1 LVYYEKQLIINPFNI
16 LKIEK
21 KECIEKLLS
30 PNEPSPFVILN
41 PDSVVP
47 LLLVCDHASNRFP
60 QSLGSMGLDYLDRVS
75 HMTLDIGAGAI
86 AESLADKLGATALL
100 CQYSRLVVDCNRKL
114 SDNSVFLE
122 NSEGVDIPGNQNL
135 QITEKERRVSEIYWP
150 YHNAIE
156 AQICRLRDQYINPI
170 VISIHS
176 FTPVMNGEDR
186 EWEMGVLWD
195 KDQITAEFFLNKLM
209 DAGFFVGN
217 NEPYSGKAPEDFT
230 IDYHAE
236 PIGLPH
242 VGIEIRQDL
251 INHDEGV
258 ERITDTLQEVIS
270 ALTTS
275 TRKIDIEKRKS
286 SR

>member
-1 LVYYEKQLIINPFNI
+1 M
-16 LKIEK
+16 KIEK

-30 PNEPSPFVILN
+30 PNEPSPFIILN

-100 CQYSRLVVDCNRKL
+100 CQYSRLVVDCNREL
-114 SDNSVFLE
+114 SDNSMFLE
-122 NSEGVDIPGNQNL
+122 NSEGTNIPGNQNL
-135 QITEKERRVSEIYWP
+135 QINEKERRVSEIYWP

-209 DAGFFVGN
+209 GAGFFVGN

>member
-100 CQYSRLVVDCNRKL
+100 CQYSRLVVDCNREL
-114 SDNSVFLE
+114 SDNSMFLE
-122 NSEGVDIPGNQNL
+122 NSEGINIPGNQNL
-135 QITEKERRVSEIYWP
+135 QINEKERRVSEIYWP

-195 KDQITAEFFLNKLM
+195 KDQITAEFFLNKLT